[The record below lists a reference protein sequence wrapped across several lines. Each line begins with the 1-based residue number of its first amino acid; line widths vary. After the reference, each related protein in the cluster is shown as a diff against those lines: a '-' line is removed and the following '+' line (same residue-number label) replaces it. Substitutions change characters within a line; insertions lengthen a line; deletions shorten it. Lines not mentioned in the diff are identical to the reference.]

1 MLQVNE
7 NDEYSMKIFN
17 KAICDKIKHPT
28 FCLPERPD
36 VIESLY
42 QDVML
47 TIMCAKS
54 VNLYLPRSDD
64 YLDDTKDAPPDI
76 VRSVTLRIN
85 YMKYQLEEKARETE

>member
-1 MLQVNE
+1 
-7 NDEYSMKIFN
+7 
-17 KAICDKIKHPT
+17 
-28 FCLPERPD
+28 
-36 VIESLY
+36 
-42 QDVML
+42 ML

-85 YMKYQLEEKARETE
+85 YMKY